1 MKNSFKTTVLTLIA
15 VATCTVSWAQGT
27 TVLKG
32 TVIDESDNSPL
43 IGATILIEGSSHG
56 AITND
61 KGAFSLSGLKR
72 GAVNKIEVSYLGY
85 KTLSLDYTP
94 TKAVNTYEGPI
105 RMTPES
111 INAGEVVVKGRAPIA
126 KQMGDT
132 VQYNADAFKV
142 NPDATA
148 ADLIAKMPGMTVENG
163 SPSQGGEAISR
174 ITVDGKNYFRD
185 DPATALASLPAEV
198 IENIQVFDELSDDAK
213 FSGVDDGQRVKTINI
228 VTKAKR
234 NNAFFGDY
242 IVGYGLP
249 DNHYNVKAN
258 TNMFLGDH
266 RITIGFGLNDIN
278 QSATSGGRF
287 YGGWGRSG
295 LQTAA
300 GVKLNYSGEFTNK
313 AGRTT
318 SANIDYVFNNL
329 KNTNI
334 TSLYRDY
341 DATNAYLSRYY
352 TENTASNTNS
362 FSHSL
367 RGNIESRVSDNDRI
381 IFRPNFTYNTSNS
394 LQISDMT
401 NIQDGVTTNTA
412 TTETTDDSKSF
423 RVGATLNWMHNFSS
437 KHILSLSSNF
447 NVSHNDKTQTVY
459 GTNGFYRNS
468 EWIDSLIRQNS
479 VNNEI
484 DNSVG
489 GRLSYTFKLDN
500 KSSFMANYR
509 VSYTWNDADKL
520 TYVFDHDRETYELES
535 ALSNV
540 FTRNYLNNSGGIG
553 YNYRIKDKIT
563 LNLSADFQNSTLQ
576 NDYTFPMQN
585 RYDYTFNSVLA
596 NARMDYYFTKSKRM
610 SISFRGR
617 PSLPSMT
624 QLQDVVDNSNPLRVS
639 VGNPNLDQSY
649 VSDLSFSYMST
660 NIEKSTNIFLIAFF
674 SNTMNGFANDTRILE
689 TDEII
694 NGVNVQ
700 QGAELTSPVNI
711 NGKWSF
717 NTFLNWSGSLPRIRS
732 NINTGIGYTA
742 SRTPSLY
749 NGLKNYSMN
758 NSGRF
763 NLNLTSNISQN
774 IDFTVMSETGVT
786 YSNSTGERSS
796 NNRTY
801 VNERAGVLL
810 NWIFWKGFFLNADY
824 SYNFNWYS
832 TGGNVDNNYN
842 LLNAGIGKKFLKKQ
856 NAEIRISGFDLLDQ
870 AKSLSYTVS
879 DTYTQRSTSS
889 VLRRYIMFS
898 FSYKFNTMSGK
909 SSNSNTNT
917 RPDYDRAMRP
927 MGGAPMGPPPGGA
940 GGGMRH

>member
-1 MKNSFKTTVLTLIA
+1 MKNSLKAIVMTLIA
-15 VATCTVSWAQGT
+15 AATYAVSWAQSAS
-27 TVLKG
+27 VLKG
-32 TVIDESDNSPL
+32 TVIDDSDNSPL
-43 IGATILIEGSSHG
+43 IGATVLLEGSTHG
-56 AITND
+56 AITD
-61 KGAFSLSGLKR
+61 EKGAFSLNGLKR
-72 GAVNKIEVSYLGY
+72 GIANKIEISYLGY
-85 KTLSLDYTP
+85 KTVTLDYTP
-94 TKAVNTYEGPI
+94 AKATNTYDSPI

-148 ADLIAKMPGMTVENG
+148 ADLIAKMPGMKVENG
-163 SPSQGGEAISR
+163 SPSQGGEAITR

-185 DPATALASLPAEV
+185 DPATALSSLPAEV
-198 IENIQVFDELSDDAK
+198 VENIQVFDELSDDAK
-213 FSGVDDGQRVKTINI
+213 FSGVDDGERVKTINI

-258 TNMFLGDH
+258 TNMFFGDH
-266 RITIGFGLNDIN
+266 RLTVGFGLNDIN

-295 LQTAA
+295 LQKAA
-300 GVKLNYSGEFTNK
+300 GVKLNYSGEFTSK
-313 AGRTT
+313 AGRKT
-318 SANIDYVFNNL
+318 SANIDYVFGNTR
-329 KNTNI
+329 NTNY
-334 TSLYRDY
+334 TSLARDY
-341 DATNAYLSRYY
+341 DATSSYLSRYY
-352 TENTASNTNS
+352 TENSLSKTNS

-367 RGNIESRVSDNDRI
+367 RANIESRVSDNDRI
-381 IFRPNFTYNTSNS
+381 IFRPNFSYNTSDG

-401 NIQDGVTTNTA
+401 NIQDGAVTNTA
-412 TTETTDDSKSF
+412 TTETDSYSKSF
-423 RVGATLNWMHNFSS
+423 RVGGNFNWMHNFSS
-437 KHILSLSSNF
+437 KHILSTSANF

-459 GTNGFYRNS
+459 GTNGFFRKA

-479 VNNEI
+479 INDEI

-489 GRLSYTFKLDN
+489 GRLSYTFKIDD
-500 KSSFMANYR
+500 KSSLMANYR

-520 TYVFDHDRETYELES
+520 TYVFDHDREAYELES
-535 ALSNV
+535 SLSNV

-563 LNLSADFQNSTLQ
+563 LNLSADFQNSSLK
-576 NDYTFPMQN
+576 NDYTYPMRN
-585 RYDYTFNSVLA
+585 IYDYTFNSVLA

-610 SISFRGR
+610 SFSFNGR
-617 PSLPSMT
+617 PSLPSMS

-639 VGNPNLDQSY
+639 VGNPGLDQSY
-649 VSDLSFSYMST
+649 VNNLSFSYMST
-660 NIEKSTNIFLIAFF
+660 NIEKSTNVFLIAFF
-674 SNTMNGFANDTRILE
+674 SSTVNGFANDTRILE
-689 TDEII
+689 ADEII
-694 NGVNVQ
+694 NGVSVQ
-700 QGAELTSPVNI
+700 RGAELTSPVNI

-717 NTFLNWSGSLPRIRS
+717 NTFFNWSGTLPRIKS
-732 NINTGIGYTA
+732 NINTGVGYSA

-749 NGLKNYSMN
+749 NGLKNYSMS

-763 NLNLTSNISQN
+763 NIDLTSNISQN
-774 IDFTVMSETGVT
+774 IDFTVSSETGVT

-801 VNERAGVLL
+801 VNERAGVRL
-810 NWIFWKGFFLNADY
+810 NWIFWKGFFINADY

-856 NAEIRISGFDLLDQ
+856 NAEVRISGFDLLDQ

-889 VLRRYIMFS
+889 VLKRYIMFS

-909 SSNSNTNT
+909 GNTSGS

-927 MGGAPMGPPPGGA
+927 AGGAPMGPPPGGH
-940 GGGMRH
+940 GGMRH

>member
-1 MKNSFKTTVLTLIA
+1 MTLIA
-15 VATCTVSWAQGT
+15 TLSCTVSWAQGT
-27 TVLKG
+27 AVLRGTVL
-32 TVIDESDNSPL
+32 DASDGSPL
-43 IGATILIEGSSHG
+43 VGATLIIENSSHG
-56 AITND
+56 AITD
-61 KGAFSLSGLKR
+61 EKGAFSLSGLKR
-72 GAVNKIEVSYLGY
+72 GQVNKIEVSYLGY
-85 KTLSLDYTP
+85 KTITLDYTP
-94 TKAVNTYEGPI
+94 TRATNTYSEPI
-105 RMTPES
+105 RMSSES

-163 SPSQGGEAISR
+163 SPSQGGEAITR

-185 DPATALASLPAEV
+185 DPATALSSLPAEV

-266 RITIGFGLNDIN
+266 RLTIGFGLNDIN
-278 QSATSGGRF
+278 QPATSGGRF

-300 GVKLNYSGEFTNK
+300 GVKLNYSGEFTSK
-313 AGRTT
+313 AGRKT

-329 KNTNI
+329 KNSNI
-334 TSLYRDY
+334 TSLSRDY

-352 TENTASNTNS
+352 TENSASDTKS

-367 RGNIESRVSDNDRI
+367 RGNIESRVSDNDRL
-381 IFRPNFTYNTSNS
+381 IFRPNFTYNTSNG

-401 NIQDGVTTNTA
+401 NIQDDVVTNTA
-412 TTETTDDSKSF
+412 TPQTGNDSKSF
-423 RVGATLNWMHNFSS
+423 RVGANLNWMHNFSS

-447 NVSHNDKTQTVY
+447 NVSHNDRTQTVY
-459 GTNGFYRNS
+459 GTNGFYRRA
-468 EWIDSLIRQNS
+468 EWIDSLISQNS
-479 VNNEI
+479 FNNEI

-489 GRLSYTFKLDN
+489 GRLSYTFRIDD
-500 KSSFMANYR
+500 KSSIMANWR
-509 VSYTWNDADKL
+509 ASYTWNDADKL
-520 TYVFDHDRETYELES
+520 TYVFDYDMETWQLEQS
-535 ALSNV
+535 LSNV

-553 YNYRIKDKIT
+553 YNYRIKDRIT
-563 LNLSADFQNSTLQ
+563 LNLSADFQNSSLR

-610 SISFRGR
+610 SLSLRGR
-617 PSLPSMT
+617 PNLPSMT
-624 QLQDVVDNSNPLRVS
+624 QLQDVVDNSNPLMVS

-674 SNTMNGFANDTRILE
+674 SSTVNGFANDTRILE
-689 TDEII
+689 ADEMI

-700 QGAELTSPVNI
+700 RGAQLTSPVNI

-717 NTFLNWSGSLPRIRS
+717 NTFVNWSGSLPRIKS
-732 NINTGIGYTA
+732 NINTGVGYSA

-758 NSGRF
+758 NSGNF
-763 NLNLTSNISQN
+763 MLSLTSNISQN
-774 IDFTVMSETGVT
+774 IDFTVMSMTRAT

-796 NNRTY
+796 NDRTY
-801 VNERAGVLL
+801 VNERAGVLF

-832 TGGNVDNNYN
+832 TGGNADNNYN

-856 NAEIRISGFDLLDQ
+856 NAEVRISGFDLLDQ
-870 AKSLSYTVS
+870 AKSLSYSVN
-879 DTYTQRSTSS
+879 DTYTQRSISS
-889 VLRRYIMFS
+889 VLRRYVMFS
-898 FSYKFNTMSGK
+898 FSYKFNTMSGNG
-909 SSNSNTNT
+909 NSTG

-927 MGGAPMGPPPGGA
+927 MGGAPMGPPPGVM
-940 GGGMRH
+940 GGGMRR

>member
-1 MKNSFKTTVLTLIA
+1 MKNSLKATFLTLIA
-15 VATCTVSWAQGT
+15 VTAYAVSWAQGT
-27 TVLKG
+27 TVLRG
-32 TVIDESDNSPL
+32 TVIDATDNSPL

-56 AITND
+56 AITDD

-72 GAVNKIEVSYLGY
+72 GFVNKIEISYLGY
-85 KTLSLDYTP
+85 KTVSLEYTP
-94 TKAVNTYEGPI
+94 SKAVNSYGSHI
-105 RMTPES
+105 GMTPES

-148 ADLIAKMPGMTVENG
+148 ADLISKMPGMKVENG
-163 SPSQGGEAISR
+163 SPSQGGEAITR

-185 DPATALASLPAEV
+185 DPATALSSLPADV
-198 IENIQVFDELSDDAK
+198 VENIQVFDELSDDAK
-213 FSGVDDGQRVKTINI
+213 FSGVDDGERVKTINI

-242 IVGYGLP
+242 IVGYGT

-258 TNMFLGDH
+258 TNMFFGDH
-266 RITIGFGLNDIN
+266 RLTVGFGLNDIN

-295 LQTAA
+295 LQKAA
-300 GVKLNYSGEFTNK
+300 GVKLNYSGEFTSK
-313 AGRTT
+313 AGRKT
-318 SANIDYVFNNL
+318 SANIDYVFNNQR
-329 KNTNI
+329 NTNA

-341 DATNAYLSRYY
+341 DATSAYLSRYY
-352 TENTASNTNS
+352 TENSMNKTKS

-367 RGNIESRVSDNDRI
+367 RANIESRVSDNDRI
-381 IFRPNFTYNTSNS
+381 IFRPNFSYNTSDG
-394 LQISDMT
+394 LQFSEMT

-412 TTETTDDSKSF
+412 TTETGSDTKSF
-423 RVGATLNWMHNFSS
+423 RVGANFNWMHNFSS
-437 KHILSLSSNF
+437 KHILSTSANF
-447 NVSHNDKTQTVY
+447 NVSHNDKTQTIY
-459 GTNGFYRNS
+459 GTNGFFRKA

-489 GRLSYTFKLDN
+489 GRLSYTFKIDD
-500 KSSFMANYR
+500 KSSLMANYR

-520 TYVFDHDRETYELES
+520 TYVFDHDKDAYELES
-535 ALSNV
+535 SLSNV
-540 FTRNYLNNSGGIG
+540 FTRNYLNNTGGIG

-563 LNLSADFQNSTLQ
+563 VNLSADFQNSSLQ
-576 NDYTFPMQN
+576 NDYTYPMQN
-585 RYDYTFNSVLA
+585 IYDYTFTSVLA
-596 NARMDYYFTKSKRM
+596 NARMDYYFSKSKRM
-610 SISFRGR
+610 SLSFRGR
-617 PSLPSMT
+617 PGLPSMT

-649 VSDLSFSYMST
+649 SNDLSFSYMST

-689 TDEII
+689 TDEVI
-694 NGVNVQ
+694 NGVTVQ

-717 NTFLNWSGSLPRIRS
+717 NTFFNWSGSLPRIKS
-732 NINTGIGYTA
+732 NINTGVGYSA

-758 NSGRF
+758 NTGRF
-763 NLNLTSNISQN
+763 SIDLTSNISQN

-786 YSNSTGERSS
+786 YSNST
-796 NNRTY
+796 
-801 VNERAGVLL
+801 
-810 NWIFWKGFFLNADY
+810 
-824 SYNFNWYS
+824 
-832 TGGNVDNNYN
+832 
-842 LLNAGIGKKFLKKQ
+842 
-856 NAEIRISGFDLLDQ
+856 
-870 AKSLSYTVS
+870 
-879 DTYTQRSTSS
+879 
-889 VLRRYIMFS
+889 
-898 FSYKFNTMSGK
+898 
-909 SSNSNTNT
+909 
-917 RPDYDRAMRP
+917 
-927 MGGAPMGPPPGGA
+927 
-940 GGGMRH
+940 

>member
-1 MKNSFKTTVLTLIA
+1 MKNSLKATFLTLIA
-15 VATCTVSWAQGT
+15 VTAYAVSWAQGT
-27 TVLKG
+27 TVLRG
-32 TVIDESDNSPL
+32 TVIDATDNSPL

-56 AITND
+56 AITDD

-72 GAVNKIEVSYLGY
+72 GFVNKIEISYLGY
-85 KTLSLDYTP
+85 KTVSLEYTP
-94 TKAVNTYEGPI
+94 SKAVNSYGSPI
-105 RMTPES
+105 GMTPES

-148 ADLIAKMPGMTVENG
+148 ADLISKMPGMKVENG
-163 SPSQGGEAISR
+163 SPSQGGEAITR

-185 DPATALASLPAEV
+185 DPATALSSLPADV
-198 IENIQVFDELSDDAK
+198 VENIQVFDELSDDAK
-213 FSGVDDGQRVKTINI
+213 FSGVDDGERVKTINI

-242 IVGYGLP
+242 IVGYGT

-258 TNMFLGDH
+258 TNMFFGDH
-266 RITIGFGLNDIN
+266 RLTVGFGLNDIN

-295 LQTAA
+295 LQKAA
-300 GVKLNYSGEFTNK
+300 GVKLNYSGEFTSK
-313 AGRTT
+313 AGRKT
-318 SANIDYVFNNL
+318 SANIDYVFNNQR
-329 KNTNI
+329 NTNA

-341 DATNAYLSRYY
+341 DATSAYLSRYY
-352 TENTASNTNS
+352 TENSMNKTKS

-367 RGNIESRVSDNDRI
+367 RANIESRVSDNDRI
-381 IFRPNFTYNTSNS
+381 IFRPNFSYNTSDG
-394 LQISDMT
+394 LQFSEMT

-412 TTETTDDSKSF
+412 TTETGSDSKSF
-423 RVGATLNWMHNFSS
+423 RVGANFNWMHNFSS
-437 KHILSLSSNF
+437 KHILSTSANF
-447 NVSHNDKTQTVY
+447 NVSHNDKTQTIH
-459 GTNGFYRNS
+459 GTNGFFRKA

-489 GRLSYTFKLDN
+489 GRLSYTFKIND
-500 KSSFMANYR
+500 KSSLMANYR
-509 VSYTWNDADKL
+509 ISYTWNDADKL
-520 TYVFDHDRETYELES
+520 TYVFDHDKDAYELES
-535 ALSNV
+535 SLSNV
-540 FTRNYLNNSGGIG
+540 FTRNYLNNTGGIG

-563 LNLSADFQNSTLQ
+563 VNLSADFQNSSLR
-576 NDYTFPMQN
+576 NDYTYPMQN
-585 RYDYTFNSVLA
+585 IYDYTFNSVLA
-596 NARMDYYFTKSKRM
+596 NARMDYYFSKSKRM
-610 SISFRGR
+610 SLSFRGR
-617 PSLPSMT
+617 PGLPSMT

-649 VSDLSFSYMST
+649 SNDLSFSYMST

-689 TDEII
+689 TDEVI
-694 NGVNVQ
+694 NGVTVQ

-711 NGKWSF
+711 NGKWNF
-717 NTFLNWSGSLPRIRS
+717 NTFFNWSGSLPRIKS
-732 NINTGIGYTA
+732 NINTGVGYSA

-758 NSGRF
+758 NTGRF
-763 NLNLTSNISQN
+763 SIDLTSNISQN

-786 YSNSTGERSS
+786 YSNSTGERDA

-801 VNERAGVLL
+801 INERAGVRL
-810 NWIFWKGFFLNADY
+810 NWIFWKGFFVNADY

-856 NAEIRISGFDLLDQ
+856 NAEVRISGFDLLNQ
-870 AKSLSYTVS
+870 AKSLSYSVN
-879 DTYTQRSTSS
+879 DTYTQRSISS
-889 VLRRYIMFS
+889 VLKRYVMFS

-909 SSNSNTNT
+909 GGSGQ

-927 MGGAPMGPPPGGA
+927 AGGAPMGPPPGG
-940 GGGMRH
+940 MRVYSR